1 MSEKLK
7 KTLPLKIKKVD
18 DQGNFEGYGAVSGN
32 EDLGGDIIAK
42 GAFKDTLKRYK
53 GKEQLPMMFW
63 QHNPDWVPGKWTAMN
78 EDDGGLHVKGVFAN
92 TPLGN
97 EMKELV
103 NMGAVSG
110 LSIGFQLM
118 DYDYDAEDRRII
130 KEIDLWETSIVSIP
144 MNPMARIK
152 YAHSRMSEDGEF
164 VPTQRMLEKTLREAG
179 LSRKV
184 AKLMVAQVPEEQR
197 EADFDDVLAKM
208 ADLVTAAKIRL

>member
-1 MSEKLK
+1 MNETLK

-18 DQGNFEGYGAVSGN
+18 DKGVFEGYGAVSGN

-42 GAFKDTLKRYK
+42 GAFTDTLKRHQAK
-53 GKEQLPMMFW
+53 NELPMMFW
-63 QHNPDWVPGKWTAMN
+63 QHNPDWVPGKWIEMS
-78 EDDGGLHVKGVFAN
+78 EDDGGLKVKGVFAN
-92 TPLGN
+92 TPLGQ

-144 MNPMARIK
+144 MNPLARIK

-164 VPTQRMLEKTLREAG
+164 VPTQRMLEKTLRDAG

-184 AKLMVAQVPEEQR
+184 AKQMVSQVPGEQR
-197 EADFDDVLAKM
+197 DADLDELLEKM
-208 ADLVTAAKIRL
+208 SDLVTAAKIKL